1 MSVFVSN
8 NANGRNV
15 SFSSFESSIVDDT
28 QIRTKKK
35 MHQCGGGLNQNNLQ
49 NRRNFLAPLRRT
61 EVNARRARSA
71 SDVRVEEKRNNNYFA
86 HVSRTSSSPRAHLA
100 FASVLLK
107 NMKKNTPVLY
117 ARTKAKSKAISRI
130 QTPTCFSFLVR
141 CSNITLNYQ
150 Q

>member
-35 MHQCGGGLNQNNLQ
+35 THQCGGGLNQNNLQ
-49 NRRNFLAPLRRT
+49 NRRNFFAPLWRM

-71 SDVRVEEKRNNNYFA
+71 SYVRVEEKINKNYFA

-100 FASVLLK
+100 FASVRLK
-107 NMKKNTPVLY
+107 NMKKIRL
-117 ARTKAKSKAISRI
+117 S
-130 QTPTCFSFLVR
+130 C
-141 CSNITLNYQ
+141 TLEQKQNLRLFQ
-150 Q
+150 GFKPQLTSVSLSDVPILH

>member
-28 QIRTKKK
+28 QIRTKNKT
-35 MHQCGGGLNQNNLQ
+35 HQCGGGLNQNNLQ
-49 NRRNFLAPLRRT
+49 KRRNFFAPLRRT

-71 SDVRVEEKRNNNYFA
+71 SYVRVEEKRNKNYFA

-100 FASVLLK
+100 FASVRLK
-107 NMKKNTPVLY
+107 NMKKIRL
-117 ARTKAKSKAISRI
+117 S
-130 QTPTCFSFLVR
+130 C
-141 CSNITLNYQ
+141 TLEQKQNLRLFQ
-150 Q
+150 GFKPQLTSVSLSDVPILH

>member
-35 MHQCGGGLNQNNLQ
+35 THQCGGGLNQNNLQ
-49 NRRNFLAPLRRT
+49 NRRNFFAPLRRT
-61 EVNARRARSA
+61 KVNARRARSA
-71 SDVRVEEKRNNNYFA
+71 SYVRVEEKRNKNYFA

-100 FASVLLK
+100 FASVRLK
-107 NMKKNTPVLY
+107 NMKKIRL
-117 ARTKAKSKAISRI
+117 S
-130 QTPTCFSFLVR
+130 C
-141 CSNITLNYQ
+141 TLEQKQNLRLFQ
-150 Q
+150 GFKPQLTSVSLSDVPILH

>member
-15 SFSSFESSIVDDT
+15 SFSSFESSNVDDT

-35 MHQCGGGLNQNNLQ
+35 THQCGGGLNQNNL
-49 NRRNFLAPLRRT
+49 RNFFAPLRRT

-71 SDVRVEEKRNNNYFA
+71 SYVRVEEKRNKNYFA

-100 FASVLLK
+100 FASVRLK
-107 NMKKNTPVLY
+107 NMKKIRL
-117 ARTKAKSKAISRI
+117 S
-130 QTPTCFSFLVR
+130 C
-141 CSNITLNYQ
+141 TLEPKQNLRLFQ
-150 Q
+150 GFKPQLASVS

>member
-35 MHQCGGGLNQNNLQ
+35 THQCGGGLNQNDLQ

-71 SDVRVEEKRNNNYFA
+71 SYVRVEEKRNKNYFA

-100 FASVLLK
+100 FASVRLK
-107 NMKKNTPVLY
+107 NIKKKYACPV
-117 ARTKAKSKAISRI
+117 R
-130 QTPTCFSFLVR
+130 
-141 CSNITLNYQ
+141 
-150 Q
+150 

>member
-35 MHQCGGGLNQNNLQ
+35 THQCGGGLNQNNLQ
-49 NRRNFLAPLRRT
+49 NRRNFFAPLRRT

-71 SDVRVEEKRNNNYFA
+71 SYVRVEEKRNRNYFA

-100 FASVLLK
+100 FASVSLK
-107 NMKKNTPVLY
+107 NMKKIRL
-117 ARTKAKSKAISRI
+117 S
-130 QTPTCFSFLVR
+130 C
-141 CSNITLNYQ
+141 TLEPKQNLRLFQ
-150 Q
+150 GFKPQLASVS

>member
-35 MHQCGGGLNQNNLQ
+35 THQCGGGLNQNNLQ
-49 NRRNFLAPLRRT
+49 NRRNFFAPLRRT

-71 SDVRVEEKRNNNYFA
+71 SYVRVEEKRNKKLFCACESYFELA
-86 HVSRTSSSPRAHLA
+86 SRSPRVCLC
-100 FASVLLK
+100 SPK
-107 NMKKNTPVLY
+107 KYEKNTPVLY

-130 QTPTCFSFLVR
+130 QTPTYFSFLVR